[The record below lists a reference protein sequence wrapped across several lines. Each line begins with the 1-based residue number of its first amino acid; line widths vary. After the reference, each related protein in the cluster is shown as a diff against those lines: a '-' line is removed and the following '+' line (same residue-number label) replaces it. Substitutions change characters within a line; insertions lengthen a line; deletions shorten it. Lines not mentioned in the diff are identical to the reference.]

1 MYNREQYDGLYGA
14 MRIDKVKFYTLIY
27 IDLIILLKVQQLQ
40 YDINEYVFLMEN
52 RYKNIYHQ
60 Q

>member
-27 IDLIILLKVQQLQ
+27 IDLIILLKIQQLQ
-40 YDINEYVFLMEN
+40 YDKNEYVFLIEN